1 MIATLA
7 GLAPHH
13 AGHEDH
19 LLEPDWAEVVKIVP
33 EAEGVSTF
41 WLRFTDP
48 AVQERYH
55 FAAGQFNML
64 YLPGYGEAAISMS
77 SDPEAPDRLLGHTIR
92 HVGNV
97 TKGVTRL
104 KVGDV
109 VGIRGP
115 FGSAWPLT
123 AVVGMD
129 LVIACGGIGLPPL
142 RPVIHHVLHN
152 RQKYGK
158 VTLLYGSRTPKDLL
172 YQNEYETWKQ
182 AGIDVSVTVDRG
194 DESWTG
200 RVGVVPMWFYNLRVD
215 PHKTAVMTCGPEIMI
230 RFVIYEGLARRV
242 PASRI
247 FVSLERNMKCGQG
260 ACGHCQIGPYFVCKD
275 GPVFPFSA
283 LENYFNVEEF

>member
-1 MIATLA
+1 MITTVANI
-7 GLAPHH
+7 APHH
-13 AGHEDH
+13 AGREDH
-19 LLEPDWAEVVKIVP
+19 LLEPDWAEIVKIVP

-41 WLRFTDP
+41 WLKFKDP
-48 AVQERYH
+48 AVQVRYH

-64 YLPGYGEAAISMS
+64 YVPGYGEAAISMS
-77 SDPEAPDRLLGHTIR
+77 SDPEAPDQLLGHTIR

-97 TKGVTRL
+97 TKQTSRL
-104 KVGDV
+104 KVGDI

-115 FGSAWPLT
+115 FGSSWPLA
-123 AVVGMD
+123 AVEGMD

-142 RPVIHHVLHN
+142 RPVLYHVIHN

-172 YQNEYETWKQ
+172 YQNEYESWKQ
-182 AGIDVSVTVDRG
+182 ANIDVNVTVDRG

-215 PHKTAVMTCGPEIMI
+215 PQKTAVLTCGPEIMI

-260 ACGHCQIGPYFVCKD
+260 SCGHCQVGPYFVCKD

-283 LENYFNVEEF
+283 LEKYFNVEEF